1 VKKLERRVLLGLL
14 FGMAVYLVM
23 ALWADVG
30 AVKDA
35 VLGFGWGWLVVAL
48 ALTFGNYLLRFV
60 KWQYYL
66 GIVSVRVPRGES
78 FTAFL
83 ASFVLTVTPGKVGE
97 VVKSYLLKRSRGV
110 PIAVT
115 APIVVAERLTDLLAL
130 LILAFVGLSTFAYG
144 ATALFVSAGVVLG
157 GLLLLA
163 HAPSMRALIDL
174 TERLPWLG
182 AKVAP
187 KLRIAYRSMRALI
200 GLRPLLL
207 ATVLSVAGWSLECV
221 AFHLVIGGFD
231 GARPELVA
239 ATFLYASSTVVGA
252 LSFLPGGLGVTEG
265 GLSVGLVELGLLPT
279 ESLAVAATYLIRFAT
294 LWFAVLLGVL
304 ALGLFRRRY
313 LRDEG
318 PPAEDEPASLER
330 QEVS

>member
-1 VKKLERRVLLGLL
+1 VKKLERKVLLGVLL
-14 FGMAVYLVM
+14 GVAIYAVMAV
-23 ALWADVG
+23 WADVG
-30 AVKDA
+30 EVKEA
-35 VLGFGWGWLVVAL
+35 LLGFQWGWLFVAL
-48 ALTFGNYLLRFV
+48 GMSFGNYLLRFV

-97 VVKSYLLKRSRGV
+97 VVKSYLLKRSRGI

-130 LILAFVGLSTFAYG
+130 LILAFVGVSAFAYG
-144 ATALFVSAGVVLG
+144 TTALFVSAGVVLG

-163 HAPSMRALIDL
+163 SAPAMHALIEL
-174 TERLPWLG
+174 VGRLPWLG
-182 AKVAP
+182 PRLAP

-200 GLRPLLL
+200 GLRPLLI

-221 AFHLVIGGFD
+221 AFNWVIGGFD

-239 ATFLYASSTVVGA
+239 ATFLYASTTVIGA

-265 GLSVGLVELGLLPT
+265 GLSVGLVELGLLPA
-279 ESLAVAATYLIRFAT
+279 ESQAVAATYLIRLAT
-294 LWFAVLLGVL
+294 LWFAVALGVL

-313 LRDEG
+313 LDDEA
-318 PPAEDEPASLER
+318 PPAEGPGASLEE
-330 QEVS
+330 QEAS